1 MTRLKY
7 FCEPFIQGQI
17 EDGRRCDGISFDEEN
32 VTFDGFEG
40 VPNSELCDIY
50 RRLAAQMN
58 KFAIGTKRV
67 RPKEM
72 NEPNEK
78 YSFRLWLVRLG
89 MSGSEFKADRKEL
102 LRRLSG
108 HSAFRTEADRQK
120 WITRYKKKQL
130 RGSVISKAVDAVQS
144 TIHRVVGSY
153 QQEAD
158 QSQLP
163 QQPELPPSSE
173 IEEQPEEQM
182 EEQMDEL
189 NEHYEDKVI

>member
-1 MTRLKY
+1 MA
-7 FCEPFIQGQI
+7 GQ
-17 EDGRRCDGISFDEEN
+17 
-32 VTFDGFEG
+32 
-40 VPNSELCDIY
+40 
-50 RRLAAQMN
+50 
-58 KFAIGTKRV
+58 V
-67 RPKEM
+67 RHE
-72 NEPNEK
+72 
-78 YSFRLWLVRLG
+78 RLG
-89 MSGSEFKADRKEL
+89 DRKEL

-130 RGSVISKAVDAVQS
+130 RGSVISKAVDAVQAVQS

-163 QQPELPPSSE
+163 QQPELQS
-173 IEEQPEEQM
+173 EEQIN
-182 EEQMDEL
+182 EL